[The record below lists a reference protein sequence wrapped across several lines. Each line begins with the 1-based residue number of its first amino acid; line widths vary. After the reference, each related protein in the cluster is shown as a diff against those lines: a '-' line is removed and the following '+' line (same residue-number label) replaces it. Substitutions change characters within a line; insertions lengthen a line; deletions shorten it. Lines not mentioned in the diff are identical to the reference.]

1 MEAKRVDLA
10 NAEILFNLEPAD
22 YSAFLKVKQDYEG
35 MEMLYKLYR
44 AQKNAREIWSKT
56 LWIDLNPQQLM
67 DGMEQ
72 FIKEFRRMPKSVR
85 QLNVAYS
92 LEATMK
98 TFKNS
103 VPLFVELKN
112 EAMRERHWEE
122 LMNKTGIHFDM
133 EPSRC
138 EDGS

>member
-1 MEAKRVDLA
+1 ME
-10 NAEILFNLEPAD
+10 I
-22 YSAFLKVKQDYEG
+22 
-35 MEMLYKLYR
+35 LYKLYR
-44 AQKNAREIWSKT
+44 TQKSARDSWSKT
-56 LWIDLNPQQLM
+56 LWADLNPQQLI

-72 FIKEFRRMPKSVR
+72 FVKEFRRMPKEVR
-85 QLNVAYS
+85 QLNVGLAI
-92 LEATMK
+92 EATMK

-133 EPSRC
+133 TPDRC
-138 EDGS
+138 DDD